1 MFAVSVSSFP
11 SKFLPTSTIL
21 FQVTLDFHI
30 FFFSFFHVK
39 ISVRNT
45 FLQINQA
52 THDQAVVL
60 QNALQNIPNPTSECM
75 LRNVAIRLAQQI
87 SDEVSEFLSVSP
99 SFPVGLCFV
108 FLFFLFLI
116 FKFTALQDM
125 DFPSKMSWNILG
137 NVHMVHNLLTN

>member
-11 SKFLPTSTIL
+11 SEILSTSIKP

-30 FFFSFFHVK
+30 FLLAFFHVK
-39 ISVRNT
+39 VSTRNT
-45 FLQINQA
+45 FFQINQA

-87 SDEVSEFLSVSP
+87 SDEVSEFLSVP
-99 SFPVGLCFV
+99 
-108 FLFFLFLI
+108 LFFFL
-116 FKFTALQDM
+116 
-125 DFPSKMSWNILG
+125 
-137 NVHMVHNLLTN
+137 